1 MFTVITKKTSSD
13 SVNNV
18 VKSLPIEAHV
28 GACQISANIQYMDP
42 MVLPWPSLS
51 ILFCQRLWF
60 SAIVF
65 IPIAWASCEMG

>member
-42 MVLPWPSLS
+42 MVLP
-51 ILFCQRLWF
+51 
-60 SAIVF
+60 
-65 IPIAWASCEMG
+65 